1 MEQTDFILRQIQQI
15 SILLQSLYEKLFKE
29 NNFSDSEKIE
39 IFKIEFKKIFNI
51 NFENFEKYSKSE
63 LENFLSEKRIKLND
77 KSVLAETLFLL
88 SENYGNDYKL
98 NILEKSL
105 FIYENIINE
114 NPKIYSIKE
123 QKMIELIKEKIG

>member
-29 NNFSDSEKIE
+29 NNFSYSEKIE

-123 QKMIELIKEKIG
+123 QKMIALIKEKIG

>member
-1 MEQTDFILRQIQQI
+1 MEHTDFILRQIQQI

-29 NNFSDSEKIE
+29 NNYSDSEKIE

-51 NFENFEKYSKSE
+51 NFENVEKYSKSE

-77 KSVLAETLFLL
+77 KSILAETLFLL

-123 QKMIELIKEKIG
+123 QKMIALIKEKIG